1 MKKICG
7 KLLVLIIV
15 VANCIGIMNGYGATI
30 SRATISDN
38 PTVKDRLEQIKEKG
52 VLTVASA
59 DNKPF
64 AYIDPQT
71 NQFTGI
77 DADIITE
84 IARRLGINKVEMKL
98 VPFQYILEELNTNND
113 IDIIATGLYVTEER
127 KKEALFTNVF
137 YKEPEAIVTLKASKI
152 NSKEDL
158 KNAIVGAESG
168 TAFADL
174 VQKWEKDGLVKEIRL
189 YLSQPDLI
197 LSLAN
202 NEIDAA
208 IFDSLTETYILSR
221 YKNLNFKML
230 TTYKP
235 ELSGIVA
242 GAVRKSDTAFADVIN
257 KRIDEMK
264 EDGTL
269 IEILKKHGLNESNFV
284 SVKDGHIPMQIQ
296 TKMLTFTLV
305 HLGPFYIGPIK
316 KSVNII

>member
-1 MKKICG
+1 MKNICG
-7 KLLVLIIV
+7 KLLASIMV
-15 VANCIGIMNGYGATI
+15 VVNCTGIMAGYGANI
-30 SRATISDN
+30 SRTTIANN
-38 PTVKDRLEQIKEKG
+38 PTVKDKLEQIKEKG

-84 IARRLGINKVEMKL
+84 VASRLGINKVEMKL
-98 VPFQYILEELNTNND
+98 VPFKYILEDLNTSND
-113 IDIIATGLYVTEER
+113 IDVIATGLYVTEER
-127 KKEALFTNVF
+127 KKEVLFTNIF
-137 YKEPEAIVTLKASKI
+137 YKEPEAIVTLKSSKI

-168 TAFADL
+168 TVFANL
-174 VQKWEKDGLVKEIRL
+174 VEEWKKDGLVKEIRI

-208 IFDSLTETYILSR
+208 IFDSLTESYILSR
-221 YKNLNFKML
+221 YKNLNFKLL
-230 TTYKP
+230 TPYKP
-235 ELSGIVA
+235 ELSGVVA
-242 GAVRKSDTAFADVIN
+242 AAVRKSDTAFADAIN
-257 KRIDEMK
+257 KKIDEMK

-269 IEILKKHGLNESNFV
+269 IKFLKKYVLNESNFV
-284 SVKDGHIPMQIQ
+284 SVNDGHI
-296 TKMLTFTLV
+296 
-305 HLGPFYIGPIK
+305 
-316 KSVNII
+316 SD

>member
-1 MKKICG
+1 MKNICG
-7 KLLVLIIV
+7 KLLASIMV
-15 VANCIGIMNGYGATI
+15 VVNCIGIMAGCGANI
-30 SRATISDN
+30 SRTTIANN
-38 PTVKDRLEQIKEKG
+38 PTVKDKLEQIKEKG

-77 DADIITE
+77 DADIVTE

-98 VPFQYILEELNTNND
+98 VPFKYILEDLNTSND
-113 IDIIATGLYVTEER
+113 IDVIATGLYVTEER
-127 KKEALFTNVF
+127 KKEVLFTNIF
-137 YKEPEAIVTLKASKI
+137 YKEPEAIVTLKSSKI

-168 TAFADL
+168 TVFANL
-174 VQKWEKDGLVKEIRL
+174 VEEWKKDGLVKEIRI

-202 NEIDAA
+202 NEIDAS
-208 IFDSLTETYILSR
+208 ILDSASAAYLVSK
-221 YKNLNFKML
+221 YKNLNFKIF
-230 TTYKP
+230 TPYKP

-242 GAVRKSDTAFADVIN
+242 GAVRKSDIAFADEIN
-257 KRIDEMK
+257 KKIDEMK

-269 IEILKKHGLNESNFV
+269 IEILKKYGLNESNFV
-284 SVKDGHIPMQIQ
+284 SVKDGHISS
-296 TKMLTFTLV
+296 K
-305 HLGPFYIGPIK
+305 
-316 KSVNII
+316 